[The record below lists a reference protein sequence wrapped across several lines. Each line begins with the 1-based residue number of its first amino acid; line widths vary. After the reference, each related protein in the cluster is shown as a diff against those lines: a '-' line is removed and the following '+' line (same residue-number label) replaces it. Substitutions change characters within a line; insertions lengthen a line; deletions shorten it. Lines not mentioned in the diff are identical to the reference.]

1 MIEPS
6 QTAIDYII
14 TCCPAAGSFAGPIG
28 DVNRFLKRVALEIKT
43 SEISEVFGGRYK
55 EHVAYAID
63 MVASFPF
70 TSPPAAI
77 ASVYLVTR
85 FEFYFR
91 ILSGKLNADG
101 TWISPEAQAAA
112 QIALKD
118 YRLRKPRVSSVALAY
133 KIMKID
139 QSRNLAKHCTRMD
152 SILYATPKIVYGSR
166 KGGEKICNIGD
177 RIEFGRNAAG
187 HGYWGDISSEAEFYG
202 LMTALVFYN
211 QS

>member
-1 MIEPS
+1 
-6 QTAIDYII
+6 
-14 TCCPAAGSFAGPIG
+14 
-28 DVNRFLKRVALEIKT
+28 VV
-43 SEISEVFGGRYK
+43 
-55 EHVAYAID
+55 YAID
-63 MVASFPF
+63 MVASSQF

-85 FEFYFR
+85 FDLYFR
-91 ILSGKLNADG
+91 ILSGKLNANG

-112 QIALKD
+112 QAALKD
-118 YRLRKPRVSSVALAY
+118 FRLKKKLKNERISDVALAY

-139 QSRNLAKHCTRMD
+139 QSRPLAQHCARID
-152 SILYATPKIVYGSR
+152 KILYPTPQIFYGSR
-166 KGGEKICNIGD
+166 KGEEKICDIGD
-177 RIEFGRNAAG
+177 RIAFCRHHAG

>member
-1 MIEPS
+1 MTEPS
-6 QTAIDYII
+6 KAAIDYII
-14 TCCPAAGSFAGPIG
+14 TCCRATGCFSGTS
-28 DVNRFLKRVALEIKT
+28 DVDKFLKQVALEIKT

-118 YRLRKPRVSSVALAY
+118 FRLRKPRVSSVALAY

-139 QSRNLAKHCTRMD
+139 QSRKLAQHCARMD
-152 SILYATPKIVYGSR
+152 NILYLAPEVVEGSR
-166 KGGEKICNIGD
+166 KICDIGD

-187 HGYWGDISSEAEFYG
+187 HGYWGDISSEATFYG